1 MAKIEDILQLKEAGF
16 TAEEISNLLSVIS
29 ISEEKKEAEKPPV
42 VETVKDTSQTD
53 KLYDRI
59 GQLIDKIEATNLSQ
73 TNMPELNK
81 RGAEDILASIISP
94 NE

>member
-16 TAEEISNLLSVIS
+16 TADEISNLLSVIS
-29 ISEEKKEAEKPPV
+29 VQEEKKAEEKPPV
-42 VETVKDTSQTD
+42 VETVKDTAQTD
-53 KLYDRI
+53 KLYERI

-81 RGAEDILASIISP
+81 RGAEDILASIINP